1 MKKPVG
7 MLLTAALAISAL
19 MLSACGG
26 DDDDATKTDTV
37 PSGASSAAATTAPTT
52 ALSGAPPTSSAAAGS
67 AVQVKDTSIGKVLA
81 ASDGR
86 TLYTFNNDTTG
97 KSNCN
102 GSCASTWPP
111 LTATS
116 APVKLE
122 GVAGDFSLV
131 NRDDG
136 QKQLALNGKP
146 LYRYAAD
153 GSSADTKGEG
163 VGGVW
168 FAAKAAATATS
179 STSPVPNPSDNGY

>member
-37 PSGASSAAATTAPTT
+37 PSGASSAAATAAPTT
-52 ALSGAPPTSSAAAGS
+52 ALSGAPPTSGAAGS

-122 GVAGDFSLV
+122 GAAGDFSLV

-168 FAAKAAATATS
+168 FAAKAAVTATS